1 LRKPLPAR
9 ESILMKTTTLRTMMR
24 LVLAVAWQL
33 TVVAATGMTSEMTLA
48 SSAAGRVVLHLV
60 CAKRD
65 HHFRWHWQGV
75 LREFAKR

>member
-1 LRKPLPAR
+1 MSAR
-9 ESILMKTTTLRTMMR
+9 ESILMKTMTLRTMMR
-24 LVLAVAWQL
+24 LLLAVACQMMA
-33 TVVAATGMTSEMTLA
+33 VATSGMPSEMTLA
-48 SSAAGRVVLHLV
+48 SSAAGRIVLHLV